1 MSQHHNQPVIPT
13 ASTVFVFPPIPL
25 ASGDTV
31 YDRNGE
37 KHRVVAVTVRIGT
50 EDSDTPIE
58 VDLESRFG
66 GWWVPTP

>member
-1 MSQHHNQPVIPT
+1 MSQHRNHPVIPT
-13 ASTVFVFPPIPL
+13 ATTVFVFPPIPL

-31 YDRNGE
+31 FDPNGD
-37 KHRVVAVTVRIGT
+37 KHRVVGVTVSIAT

-66 GWWVPTP
+66 GWWAPTP